1 MQLKVAICEDDKMIS
16 EDTQR
21 RILEIRSDYVIDT
34 YSTGEE
40 LLLTDK
46 GYDIVFLDI
55 EMPGKDGMSVAK
67 ELREKK
73 YCGHIIFLTSHTEFM
88 PEAFKVKAFRFLEKP
103 IKMEELD
110 ETLAESEKEIFMDKK
125 LIVTDYGA
133 EILINISD
141 ILYVEAQKNKT
152 LIYTFDDELETNF
165 TLKYW
170 MQELGDVDFFKV
182 HKSYIVSLR
191 HIKAFDVDCV
201 ILHGLGVRIPV
212 SRRNTSF
219 VKKAFFDY
227 VRANAKYM

>member
-1 MQLKVAICEDDKMIS
+1 MRLKVAICEDDEILCEGTK
-16 EDTQR
+16 Q
-21 RILEIRSDYVIDT
+21 RILEIRPDYVIDM
-34 YSTGEE
+34 YPTGEE
-40 LLLTDK
+40 LLLTEK

-55 EMPGKDGMSVAK
+55 EMPGRDGMCIAK
-67 ELREKK
+67 KLREKK
-73 YCGHIIFLTSHTEFM
+73 YSGHIIFLTSHTEFM
-88 PEAFKVKAFRFLEKP
+88 QDAFKVRAFRFLEKP

-110 ETLAESEKEIFMDKK
+110 ETLVESEKEIFMDKK

-152 LIYTFDDELETNF
+152 LIYTFNDELETNY

-170 MQELGDVDFFKV
+170 MQELGSVDFFKV

-212 SRRNTSF
+212 SRRNVSL